1 LAQLIGLFTRHF
13 RGLIAW
19 SYGGTLVGD
28 PSGTRRRCLRQ
39 GLRCRGL
46 SISRSQ
52 RIKKDFF
59 SEEKKQ
65 KTFASLSRLYPAAY
79 TKDAKVFWFFF
90 SKKNCFII
98 HSRYSCNMA
107 DEIF

>member
-1 LAQLIGLFTRHF
+1 MELPWYF
-13 RGLIAW
+13 
-19 SYGGTLVGD
+19 
-28 PSGTRRRCLRQ
+28 RRRSFRHAKAVPETGPALQ
-39 GLRCRGL
+39 GL

-52 RIKKDFF
+52 RSKKDSF

-90 SKKNCFII
+90 SKKNCFLI
-98 HSRYSCNMA
+98 HGRYSCNMA